1 MDRSSQK
8 GFSIAEILVVMGLAA
23 TIIAIGAPA
32 LIKEMSHL
40 RLKRSAMD
48 VSTELNAARMKAI
61 ANNTKYR
68 VEFTLNTAP
77 APDRFKL
84 AYWDTGTSAW
94 VADPKHATKELGS
107 GIDITSP
114 NANFEV
120 QFYPTGTGTNQDIC
134 LQNTPTDRMRVRV
147 EFAVGKITVET
158 GC

>member
-1 MDRSSQK
+1 MAKSSQK

-32 LIKEMSHL
+32 LIREMSHL
-40 RLKRSAMD
+40 RLKRSVMD

-68 VEFTLNTAP
+68 VEFTLNAAP
-77 APDRFKL
+77 TPDTFKL
-84 AYWDTGTSAW
+84 AYYDTGTSTW
-94 VADPKHATKELGS
+94 VPDPKHATKGVEP

-114 NANFEV
+114 NADFQVE
-120 QFYPTGTGTNQDIC
+120 FYPTGTGTNKDIC
-134 LQNTPTDRMRVRV
+134 LQNTATDRMKVSV
-147 EFAVGKITVET
+147 EFAVGKITVDT